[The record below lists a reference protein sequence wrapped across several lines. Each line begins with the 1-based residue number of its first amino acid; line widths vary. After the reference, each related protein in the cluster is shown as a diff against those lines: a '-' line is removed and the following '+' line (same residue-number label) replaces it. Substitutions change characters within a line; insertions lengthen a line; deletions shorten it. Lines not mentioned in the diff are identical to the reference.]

1 MGSESRKKPM
11 KRRLVVG
18 LVFILAVGLCGGL
31 IWFNFFRDKMI
42 TQFFATMQQPAQ
54 TVSAVK
60 VETKTWTPSIGAIGT
75 AKAANGV
82 ELAVQVG
89 GVVKEINFKSN
100 ERVPEGKVLVQLD
113 DAVDRADL
121 ANVQA
126 QVKLAEANFTR
137 SRALAARGITAE
149 ATFEQN
155 EASLA
160 TSRAQEAKV
169 RAVIEQKALKAPF
182 GGVAGIPRID
192 VGQYLQPGTV
202 VASFQDLSSMK
213 VDFTVPEQRA
223 GEIRLGQEVRVGVT
237 EADLPFKGRVIGKDP
252 RVDPATRLVSVQ
264 ALIEDNKDG
273 TILPGQFLHVEVI
286 LPEQPNVMT
295 VPQTAVIASLY
306 GDYVYTVE
314 QEERAGQQVQVVKQ
328 VFVKS
333 GRRRGGAIEI
343 LSGIQSGQQV
353 VASGQ
358 NKLQAGAT
366 VKVDNTIDVTK
377 LDTTK
382 LANGQ

>member
-1 MGSESRKKPM
+1 M
-11 KRRLVVG
+11 KRRLVVA

-42 TQFFATMQQPAQ
+42 TQFFANMQQPPQ
-54 TVSAVK
+54 VVSAAK
-60 VETKTWTPSIGAIGT
+60 VEAKTWTPSIGAIGT

-82 ELAVQVG
+82 ELAVEVG
-89 GVVKEINFKSN
+89 GVVKEIAFKPN
-100 ERVPEGKVLVQLD
+100 DRVTAGKVLVQLD

-126 QVKLAEANFTR
+126 QVKLAEATFAR
-137 SRALAARGITAE
+137 SRTLAARGIAAE

-160 TSRAQEAKV
+160 TARAQEAKTK
-169 RAVIEQKALKAPF
+169 AVIDQKALKAPF
-182 GGVAGIPRID
+182 SGVAGIPRID
-192 VGQYLQPGTV
+192 VGQYVQPGTV

-223 GEIRLGQEVRVGVT
+223 AEIKLGQEVRVGTT
-237 EADLPFKGRVIGKDP
+237 EGNLPFKGRVVGKDP

-264 ALIEDNKDG
+264 AVVDDNKDG
-273 TILPGQFLHVEVI
+273 AILPGQFLHVEVI

-306 GDYVYTVE
+306 GDYVYTID

-328 VFVKS
+328 VFVKT
-333 GRRRGGAIEI
+333 GRRRGGALEI
-343 LSGIQSGQQV
+343 VSGINPGQQV

-377 LDTTK
+377 FDATK
-382 LANGQ
+382 LASGQ

>member
-1 MGSESRKKPM
+1 M

-42 TQFFATMQQPAQ
+42 TQFFANMQPPTQ
-54 TVSAVK
+54 TVSAAK
-60 VETKTWTPSIGAIGT
+60 VEAKTWTPGIGAIGT

-82 ELAVQVG
+82 ELAFETAGIVSQI
-89 GVVKEINFKSN
+89 KFKAN
-100 ERVPEGKVLVQLD
+100 QEVRKGEVLVQLD
-113 DAVDRADL
+113 DTLEHADIQD
-121 ANVQA
+121 VQA
-126 QVKLAEANFTR
+126 AVKTAESSFERAKTLSSRGYGTEANFDQASALLAAAR
-137 SRALAARGITAE
+137 SRLARLQ
-149 ATFEQN
+149 AT
-155 EASLA
+155 
-160 TSRAQEAKV
+160 
-169 RAVIEQKALKAPF
+169 IDQKALKAPF
-182 GGVAGIPRID
+182 SGVIGIPRID

-202 VASFQDLSSMK
+202 IASFQDLSSMK

-223 GEIRLGQEVRVGVT
+223 GEIKLGQEIRAGVT

-273 TILPGQFLHVEVI
+273 SVLPGQFLHVEVI

-295 VPQTAVIASLY
+295 VPQTAVITSLY

-328 VFVKS
+328 VFVKT

-366 VKVDNTIDVTK
+366 VKIDNTIDVTK

>member
-1 MGSESRKKPM
+1 M

-42 TQFFATMQQPAQ
+42 TQFFANMQPPTQ
-54 TVSAVK
+54 TVSAAK
-60 VETKTWTPSIGAIGT
+60 VEAKTWTPGIGAIGT

-82 ELAVQVG
+82 ELAFETAGIVSQI
-89 GVVKEINFKSN
+89 KFKAN
-100 ERVPEGKVLVQLD
+100 QEVRKGEVLVQLD
-113 DAVDRADL
+113 DTVERADIQD
-121 ANVQA
+121 VQA
-126 QVKLAEANFTR
+126 AVKTAESSFERAKTLSSRGYGTEANFDQASALLAAAR
-137 SRALAARGITAE
+137 SRLARLQ
-149 ATFEQN
+149 AT
-155 EASLA
+155 
-160 TSRAQEAKV
+160 
-169 RAVIEQKALKAPF
+169 IDQKALKAPF
-182 GGVAGIPRID
+182 SGVIGIPRID

-202 VASFQDLSSMK
+202 IASFQDLSSMK

-223 GEIRLGQEVRVGVT
+223 GEIKLGQEIRAGVT

-273 TILPGQFLHVEVI
+273 SVLPGQFLHVEVI

-295 VPQTAVIASLY
+295 VPQTAVITSLY

-328 VFVKS
+328 VFVKT

-366 VKVDNTIDVTK
+366 VKIDNTIDVTK

>member
-1 MGSESRKKPM
+1 M

-54 TVSAVK
+54 TVSAAK
-60 VETKTWTPSIGAIGT
+60 VEAKTWSPSIGAIGT

-82 ELAVQVG
+82 ELAFEIAG
-89 GVVKEINFKSN
+89 IVKEIKFKANQSV
-100 ERVPEGKVLVQLD
+100 REGEVLVQLD
-113 DAVDRADL
+113 DTIERADIQDVQ
-121 ANVQA
+121 ANVKTA
-126 QVKLAEANFTR
+126 ESNFERAKTLSTRGYGTEANFDQASALLAAAR
-137 SRALAARGITAE
+137 SRLARLQ
-149 ATFEQN
+149 AT
-155 EASLA
+155 
-160 TSRAQEAKV
+160 
-169 RAVIEQKALKAPF
+169 IEQKVLKAPF
-182 GGVAGIPRID
+182 SGVIGIPRID

-202 VASFQDLSSMK
+202 IASFQDLSSMK

-223 GEIRLGQEVRVGVT
+223 GEIKLGQEIRVGVT
-237 EADLPFKGRVIGKDP
+237 ESDLPFKGRVIGKDP

-273 TILPGQFLHVEVI
+273 AILPGQFLHVEAI

-295 VPQTAVIASLY
+295 LPQTAVIASLY
-306 GDYVYTVE
+306 GDYVYTIE

-328 VFVKS
+328 VFVKA
-333 GRRRGGAIEI
+333 GRRRGGALEI
-343 LSGIQSGQQV
+343 LSGLNPGQQV
-353 VASGQ
+353 AASGQ
-358 NKLQAGAT
+358 NKLQAGST
-366 VKVDNTIDVTK
+366 VKIDNTIDVTK

-382 LANGQ
+382 LASGQ